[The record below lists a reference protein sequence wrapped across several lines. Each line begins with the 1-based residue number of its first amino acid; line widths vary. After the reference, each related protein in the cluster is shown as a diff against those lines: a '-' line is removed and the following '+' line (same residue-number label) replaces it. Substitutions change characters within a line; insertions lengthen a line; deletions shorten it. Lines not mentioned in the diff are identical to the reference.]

1 MSNVVSLP
9 NANPLI
15 GTWGSLDEDG
25 TSVEYTVTQ
34 TPSGLSV
41 SATDTCDGEAGIVSD
56 IEYDGATLEFT
67 VLWSTGR
74 SCRCR
79 MKPGTRNQAQFSFTY
94 TEHEHLQRRAT

>member
-1 MSNVVSLP
+1 MSKIVNLP
-9 NANPLI
+9 NASPLL
-15 GTWGSLDEDG
+15 GTWGSLDENG

-34 TPSGLSV
+34 TQSGLSV
-41 SATDTCDGEAGIVSD
+41 AAIDTYDGEAGIISD
-56 IEYDGATLEFT
+56 VEYDGSNLTFT
-67 VLWSTGR
+67 VIWSTGR